1 MSPRTKDR
9 LEFSRDVLVAF
20 VAALAVAVVVLLGSA
35 LVVLSSPW
43 LAYKVADGQRE
54 MKALGVEDE
63 TEEAT

>member
-9 LEFSRDVLVAF
+9 LEFSRDVLVAL

-35 LVVLSSPW
+35 LVVLSAPW